1 MKAASE
7 GQVDLLAAPTSTF
20 EDQDDSIALDI
31 DNFPT
36 AHESALPFEHQDD
49 SIPLD
54 IDDFPTDP
62 TSNLLLEDQDDSIHL
77 DGDDHASAMQTS
89 SPGPSRREDTTV
101 NSYVGVLLMEIL
113 VVAFGLFFVKL
124 SRILNRRWLV
134 TFSDLF
140 HTDNL
145 LLNMLFV
152 CYPFLSLSFVFR
164 MIWMT
169 KRGKWISK
177 RKMRISKRK
186 SWTPKGR
193 LWISAR
199 TIQTA

>member
-62 TSNLLLEDQDDSIHL
+62 TSNLSLEDQDDSIHL

-89 SPGPSRREDTTV
+89 SPGSSRREDTTV

-124 SRILNRRWLV
+124 SRILNRRWLM
-134 TFSDLF
+134 TFSALF
-140 HTDNL
+140 HII
-145 LLNMLFV
+145 LFV
-152 CYPFLSLSFVFR
+152 CYPYLSLIFVFR

-169 KRGKWISK
+169 KRGKWILK
-177 RKMRISKRK
+177 RKIRISKRK
-186 SWTPKGR
+186 LWTPKGR
-193 LWISAR
+193 LWISTR
-199 TIQTA
+199 TMQTS